1 MAIEEIALAEQDA
14 ADLMP
19 GEAADRPNGL
29 TRRVFGIL
37 IGTGALGTAAG
48 WGIVS
53 AAGGTEEVPTSF
65 GSVRIAA
72 AERQARLVGAAGAA
86 GAIGAIGGD
95 AAHGAAPPGA
105 SPQPFNHTW
114 GEHLAV
120 KLEVRNTSDRN
131 VLFAPGQLR
140 LVVTKTTTVT
150 NRAADVSKILLIAGS
165 QRSLWISYLV
175 PSGSSGLSAQ
185 FTDPWGDPAP
195 LALALPRIS
204 FRPGSLED
212 NHG

>member
-1 MAIEEIALAEQDA
+1 MAIEEIALAEQGA
-14 ADLMP
+14 ADLLP
-19 GEAADRPNGL
+19 GEAADRPTGL

-72 AERQARLVGAAGAA
+72 AERQARL
-86 GAIGAIGGD
+86 GGTAVAH

-105 SPQPFNHTW
+105 TAQPFNHTW

-120 KLEVRNTSDRN
+120 KLDVRNTSDRN

-140 LVVTKTTTVT
+140 LMVSKTTSVT
-150 NRAADVSKILLIAGS
+150 NRAADVSKILLTAGS
-165 QRSLWISYLV
+165 QRSLWISFLV
-175 PSGSSGLSAQ
+175 PIGAAGLAAQ
-185 FTDPWGDPAP
+185 FTDPWGTAAP
-195 LALALPRIS
+195 LVLALPRIS
-204 FRPGSLED
+204 LRPGSLED
-212 NHG
+212 HHG

>member
-1 MAIEEIALAEQDA
+1 MAIQEIALAEQDA

-19 GEAADRPNGL
+19 GEAADRPVGL

-48 WGIVS
+48 WSIVS

-72 AERQARLVGAAGAA
+72 AERQSRLVASGAAATHA
-86 GAIGAIGGD
+86 T
-95 AAHGAAPPGA
+95 HGAAPPGA
-105 SPQPFNHTW
+105 PAQPFNHTW

-120 KLEVRNTSDRN
+120 KLDVRNTSERN

-140 LVVTKTTTVT
+140 LVVTRTTTVT
-150 NRAADVSKILLIAGS
+150 NRAADVSKILLTAGS
-165 QRSLWISYLV
+165 QRSLWISFLV
-175 PSGSSGLSAQ
+175 PTGASGLAAQ
-185 FTDPWGDPAP
+185 FTDPWGGPAP

-204 FRPGSLED
+204 LRPGSLED

>member
-1 MAIEEIALAEQDA
+1 MAIEKIALAEQGA

-19 GEAADRPNGL
+19 GEAADYPTGL

-72 AERQARLVGAAGAA
+72 AERQARLVGGVGGHAAG
-86 GAIGAIGGD
+86 G
-95 AAHGAAPPGA
+95 HSSSGAAPPGA
-105 SPQPFNHTW
+105 GSQPFNHTW

-120 KLEVRNTSDRN
+120 ELDVRNTSERN

-150 NRAADVSKILLIAGS
+150 NRAADVSKILLTPGS
-165 QRSLWISYLV
+165 QRSLWISFLV
-175 PSGSSGLSAQ
+175 PTGAAGLAAQ
-185 FTDPWGDPAP
+185 FTDPWGGPAP
-195 LALALPRIS
+195 LVLALPRIS
-204 FRPGSLED
+204 LRPGSLED
-212 NHG
+212 HHG

>member
-1 MAIEEIALAEQDA
+1 MAIEKIALAEQDA

-19 GEAADRPNGL
+19 GEAADRPIGL

-65 GSVRIAA
+65 GTVRIAA
-72 AERQARLVGAAGAA
+72 AERQARMVGAV
-86 GAIGAIGGD
+86 GGHASS

-105 SPQPFNHTW
+105 SAQPFNHTW

-120 KLEVRNTSDRN
+120 KLEVRNTSERN

-140 LVVTKTTTVT
+140 LLVAKTTTVT
-150 NRAADVSKILLIAGS
+150 NRGADVAKILLQAGS
-165 QRSLWISYLV
+165 HRSVWVSFLV
-175 PSGSSGLSAQ
+175 PSGVAALAAQ
-185 FTDPWGDPAP
+185 FTDPWGGPAP

-204 FRPGSLED
+204 LRPGSLED

>member
-37 IGTGALGTAAG
+37 IGSGALATAAG
-48 WGIVS
+48 WGVLS

-65 GSVRIAA
+65 GSVRISA
-72 AERQARLVGAAGAA
+72 AERQARMAGVLSA
-86 GAIGAIGGD
+86 GGHTAGSHAVTGT
-95 AAHGAAPPGA
+95 A
-105 SPQPFNHTW
+105 QPFNHTW
-114 GEHLAV
+114 GEHVAV
-120 KLEVRNTSDRN
+120 KLEVRNTSERN

-140 LVVTKTTTVT
+140 LLVANTTTVT
-150 NRAADVSKILLIAGS
+150 NRAADVAKILLTPGS
-165 QRSLWISYLV
+165 HRSLWISFLV
-175 PSGSSGLSAQ
+175 PSGASGLSAR
-185 FTDPWGDPAP
+185 FTDPWGGPAP
-195 LALALPRIS
+195 LVLALPRIS
-204 FRPGSLED
+204 LRPGSLEE

>member
-1 MAIEEIALAEQDA
+1 MAIENIALAEQDA

-19 GEAADRPNGL
+19 GEAADRPIGL

-65 GSVRIAA
+65 GTVRIAA
-72 AERQARLVGAAGAA
+72 AERQARMVGAVGGHAGSA
-86 GAIGAIGGD
+86 G
-95 AAHGAAPPGA
+95 HGAAPPGA
-105 SPQPFNHTW
+105 SAQPFNHTW

-120 KLEVRNTSDRN
+120 KLDVRNTSERN

-140 LVVTKTTTVT
+140 LLVAKTTTVT
-150 NRAADVSKILLIAGS
+150 NRGADVAKILLTAGS
-165 QRSLWISYLV
+165 HRSLWVSFLV
-175 PSGSSGLSAQ
+175 PSGASGLAAQ
-185 FTDPWGDPAP
+185 FTDPWGSPAP

-204 FRPGSLED
+204 LRPGSLED
-212 NHG
+212 YHG

>member
-1 MAIEEIALAEQDA
+1 MAIDEIALAEQGA

-19 GEAADRPNGL
+19 GEAADRPTGL

-72 AERQARLVGAAGAA
+72 AERQARLVASGAAGAHST
-86 GAIGAIGGD
+86 
-95 AAHGAAPPGA
+95 HGAAPPGA
-105 SPQPFNHTW
+105 PAQPFNHTW

-120 KLEVRNTSDRN
+120 KLDVRNTSEHN

-140 LVVTKTTTVT
+140 LLVSKTTTVT
-150 NRAADVSKILLIAGS
+150 NRAADVSKILLTAGS
-165 QRSLWISYLV
+165 HRSLWISFLV
-175 PSGSSGLSAQ
+175 PNGASGLAAQ
-185 FTDPWGDPAP
+185 FTDPWGGPKP
-195 LALALPRIS
+195 LVLALPRIS
-204 FRPGSLED
+204 LRPGSLED